1 MSAIHC
7 AAFSNEPEV
16 LRHLVDLGISVDTA
30 DGCGANILYHAVES
44 RSLDMVRYAL
54 TLQTNPSASVYIVDR
69 MHNKHRVEGICQWV
83 AQFSSCNSPNY
94 LDAVIVMLAE
104 RGGDSVFWL
113 DEESSHTEG
122 EDVEHDSIRPKSM
135 TINVISKYIRNPF
148 KDFAK
153 RGWVSQLLQGAIAT
167 YQPTEAFNDLKK
179 EIMAFFWHVI
189 GDSSCGAGSLETIL
203 QSYDSLDLT
212 ELIDGDLRPR
222 DVKTTNYAG
231 QLGTVALHMILTEYS
246 LDPNSKAIDV
256 EVVSG
261 VADMMRIL
269 GEHGAWELSESET
282 QHAVRTYVNLVRKI
296 TYWDG
301 NAAKLYQSHT
311 LMMTTRLTT
320 MPPEILLAIADL
332 LPQAV
337 LRALSLINKRLY
349 DVINPVLYAQS
360 VKNEAPDI
368 TVLAARDGNLD
379 TLKMAASFG
388 ADMNRV
394 YWVPVPTWAKPEKIQ
409 STAPKTGYGV
419 CWATPLHVAAAYGH
433 YDVLKWLLAEGVDVD
448 VPGKLLC
455 GCLSLCEMRDHFG
468 TSSDAWQTRINL
480 DCVPDVAGTWTPLHL
495 AICRGNQSIARLLIS
510 RGASLDIRYNRRMNI
525 PRTHGVSTLFYSES
539 CDSRIRMTHF
549 GSTGIEESSNDDLD
563 HRFTTQV
570 LEQAENHNRMHA
582 VHTAASSGQK
592 EILHYLVA
600 KGADIN
606 NLDGSNGNALHY
618 ALSESDTDMCKLVLD
633 LGVDTATPIDF
644 SEYNIDGS
652 CIMSVVVW
660 AVKYCL
666 GKTDVISRALS
677 HIAERGD
684 SFWKVDEGSGKA
696 MVISSIFDSGCYD
709 DGLLMQPQYNRW
721 ISEFLQGAI
730 LTCDSSNVGNL
741 EEDLFIEVSV
751 LL

>member
-1 MSAIHC
+1 
-7 AAFSNEPEV
+7 
-16 LRHLVDLGISVDTA
+16 
-30 DGCGANILYHAVES
+30 
-44 RSLDMVRYAL
+44 
-54 TLQTNPSASVYIVDR
+54 
-69 MHNKHRVEGICQWV
+69 
-83 AQFSSCNSPNY
+83 
-94 LDAVIVMLAE
+94 
-104 RGGDSVFWL
+104 
-113 DEESSHTEG
+113 
-122 EDVEHDSIRPKSM
+122 
-135 TINVISKYIRNPF
+135 
-148 KDFAK
+148 
-153 RGWVSQLLQGAIAT
+153 
-167 YQPTEAFNDLKK
+167 
-179 EIMAFFWHVI
+179 
-189 GDSSCGAGSLETIL
+189 
-203 QSYDSLDLT
+203 
-212 ELIDGDLRPR
+212 
-222 DVKTTNYAG
+222 
-231 QLGTVALHMILTEYS
+231 
-246 LDPNSKAIDV
+246 
-256 EVVSG
+256 
-261 VADMMRIL
+261 
-269 GEHGAWELSESET
+269 
-282 QHAVRTYVNLVRKI
+282 
-296 TYWDG
+296 
-301 NAAKLYQSHT
+301 
-311 LMMTTRLTT
+311 MTTKLTT

-332 LPQAV
+332 LPQAA
-337 LRALSLINKRLY
+337 LRALSLTNKRLY

-666 GKTDVISRALS
+666 GKTDVISRAFS

-741 EEDLFIEVSV
+741 EEDLVFCFAMNAINVDGGTDV
-751 LL
+751 LDVFFDGFSSLRSAFYSDSQKLDLKKVILPNTPLSDYFESDGAEIGTQAIKSLRRSIAWNGSGDRPLWQRKEERTMRAKIDWLLDHGATAPKL